1 MQAQTPKEPTAL
13 ETPKE
18 PTALAP
24 ADNKPFDKIW
34 PPTMMALGLGLSATW
49 TFFLAYG
56 LYRLI
61 ELAY

>member
-1 MQAQTPKEPTAL
+1 MQTQTPKEL
-13 ETPKE
+13 
-18 PTALAP
+18 TALAP

-34 PPTMMALGLGLSATW
+34 APAMMALGLGLSATW
-49 TFFLAYG
+49 AFFLAYG